1 MISSFSIILE
11 NDILYCSDEK
21 KYNAFEIVLF
31 VEKLLRTL
39 NPKNTWRLRKIGL
52 KHKKLNR
59 ERIIVEHM
67 VTKAGQNLFFCS
79 IGDFAVG
86 SNQTFKML
94 KDFSKQ
100 VQVQYTD
107 LDKLKFSSEE
117 PTFKDVIKLITDYLR
132 DKYIDPL
139 EEEIIYEKSYNNGQ
153 NAILYAGISTQGLP
167 LVSQL
172 FDSDLL
178 THLNRDKTTE
188 NIELY
193 SSDLSAKLATI
204 SMNTK
209 IRTKTRI
216 KEIHIEDTEKDQEN
230 NNKKIILFGNIY
242 GYSVDFIATGNFY
255 KVKAIFKQF
264 KSKLSLD
271 SAFREEFA
279 GDLRP
284 YKHLKYYLDE
294 VVKNF
299 DQIN

>member
-39 NPKNTWRLRKIGL
+39 NPNNTWRLRKIGL
-52 KHKKLNR
+52 QHKKLKR

-86 SNQTFKML
+86 STQTFKML
-94 KDFSKQ
+94 EDFGKQ
-100 VQVQYTD
+100 VQVQYND
-107 LDKLKFSSEE
+107 LDRLKFSSEE

-132 DKYIDPL
+132 DKYIDSL

-204 SMNTK
+204 SMNTQ

-216 KEIHIEDTEKDQEN
+216 KEIHIEDTEKVQEN
-230 NNKKIILFGNIY
+230 NNKKIILFGNIN

-255 KVKAIFKQF
+255 KVKTIFKQF

-271 SAFREEFA
+271 SAFREEFV

-294 VVKNF
+294 VVQDF

>member
-216 KEIHIEDTEKDQEN
+216 KEIHIEDTEKAREN
-230 NNKKIILFGNIY
+230 NDKKIILFGNIY
-242 GYSVDFIATGNFY
+242 DYSVDFIATGNFY